1 MIDTI
6 RNLPQ
11 TAGIYQYFD
20 AKGQL
25 LYIGKAKNL
34 KNRVKSYWVLTP
46 SLRPNSSLNPR
57 IFKMLSETVSM
68 HYIVVNSEHDAL
80 ILENS
85 LIKQLK
91 PKYNILLRDD
101 KTYPY
106 IYIDQTQR
114 YPRFEITRKVIDS
127 RNIKYFGPYS
137 VGAKEL
143 LDSIYELTKLV
154 QKKSCLGGKKACLYY
169 QIKKCLAPCEFNVQE
184 TLYQKEIDK
193 AIGFIENKKEL
204 LKQLKE
210 KMFFYADELR
220 FEEANEIKTRI
231 QKIEKSNISS
241 QIDLATN
248 DNYDIF
254 VVSHKEN
261 RAVVVRIFMRNG
273 KIISSSHDF
282 IYLNE
287 GFDKDELYYRALLEF
302 YAKEIP
308 PIIAPILV
316 AESFESEE
324 LLKEYLSVLFQ
335 RKAEINVPKIG
346 DKKRLIELALLNANE
361 LLSKTKLDDSYEL
374 SLSLGE
380 LYQLQRVPLRI
391 EVFDNSHMSG
401 QATVGAMAV
410 YDGGTFD
417 KKSYRNYHLDS
428 RDEYSQMREMLTK
441 RIESF
446 EKNTP
451 PDLWVLDGGTTLLSL
466 AIDLLASNGVFLDV
480 IAISKE
486 KIDAKS
492 HRAKGEAKDIV
503 HTKEKSFNLKTTDK
517 RLQFVQR
524 LRDEAH
530 RLAITFHKKT
540 KLKLDQ
546 ESQLLSLNGIS
557 KAKIQKL
564 LNYFGTFEMIKHA
577 SEADI
582 ASLLNQK
589 DAKSIKDSYK

>member
-1 MIDTI
+1 M
-6 RNLPQ
+6 
-11 TAGIYQYFD
+11 
-20 AKGQL
+20 
-25 LYIGKAKNL
+25 
-34 KNRVKSYWVLTP
+34 
-46 SLRPNSSLNPR
+46 
-57 IFKMLSETVSM
+57 
-68 HYIVVNSEHDAL
+68 
-80 ILENS
+80 
-85 LIKQLK
+85 
-91 PKYNILLRDD
+91 
-101 KTYPY
+101 
-106 IYIDQTQR
+106 
-114 YPRFEITRKVIDS
+114 
-127 RNIKYFGPYS
+127 
-137 VGAKEL
+137 
-143 LDSIYELTKLV
+143 
-154 QKKSCLGGKKACLYY
+154 
-169 QIKKCLAPCEFNVQE
+169 
-184 TLYQKEIDK
+184 
-193 AIGFIENKKEL
+193 
-204 LKQLKE
+204 
-210 KMFFYADELR
+210 
-220 FEEANEIKTRI
+220 
-231 QKIEKSNISS
+231 S
-241 QIDLATN
+241 Q
-248 DNYDIF
+248 
-254 VVSHKEN
+254 
-261 RAVVVRIFMRNG
+261 
-273 KIISSSHDF
+273 
-282 IYLNE
+282 
-287 GFDKDELYYRALLEF
+287 
-302 YAKEIP
+302 
-308 PIIAPILV
+308 
-316 AESFESEE
+316 
-324 LLKEYLSVLFQ
+324 
-335 RKAEINVPKIG
+335 KIG

-361 LLSKTKLDDSYEL
+361 LLSKTKVDDSYEL

-410 YDGGTFD
+410 YDDGTFD

>member
-127 RNIKYFGPYS
+127 KNVKYFGPYS

-308 PIIAPILV
+308 PTIAPILV

-335 RKAEINVPKIG
+335 RKAEINVPKNRG
-346 DKKRLIELALLNANE
+346 
-361 LLSKTKLDDSYEL
+361 
-374 SLSLGE
+374 
-380 LYQLQRVPLRI
+380 
-391 EVFDNSHMSG
+391 
-401 QATVGAMAV
+401 
-410 YDGGTFD
+410 
-417 KKSYRNYHLDS
+417 
-428 RDEYSQMREMLTK
+428 
-441 RIESF
+441 
-446 EKNTP
+446 
-451 PDLWVLDGGTTLLSL
+451 
-466 AIDLLASNGVFLDV
+466 
-480 IAISKE
+480 
-486 KIDAKS
+486 
-492 HRAKGEAKDIV
+492 
-503 HTKEKSFNLKTTDK
+503 
-517 RLQFVQR
+517 
-524 LRDEAH
+524 
-530 RLAITFHKKT
+530 
-540 KLKLDQ
+540 
-546 ESQLLSLNGIS
+546 
-557 KAKIQKL
+557 
-564 LNYFGTFEMIKHA
+564 
-577 SEADI
+577 
-582 ASLLNQK
+582 
-589 DAKSIKDSYK
+589 

>member
-127 RNIKYFGPYS
+127 KNVKYFGPFS

-361 LLSKTKLDDSYEL
+361 LLSKTKVDDSYEL

>member
-127 RNIKYFGPYS
+127 KNVKYFGPFS

-210 KMFFYADELR
+210 KMFFYANELR
-220 FEEANEIKTRI
+220 FEEAHEIKTRI

-361 LLSKTKLDDSYEL
+361 LLSKTKVDDSYEL

-410 YDGGTFD
+410 YDDGTFD

>member
-1 MIDTI
+1 MINTI
-6 RNLPQ
+6 KSLPQ

-34 KNRVKSYWVLTP
+34 KNRVKSYWVFTP
-46 SLRPNSSLNPR
+46 SLHPNQSQSQR
-57 IFKMLSETVSM
+57 IIKMLLETASM

-106 IYIDQTQR
+106 IYIDYAQK

-127 RNIKYFGPYS
+127 KNVKYFGPYS

-143 LDSIYELTKLV
+143 LDSVYELTQLV
-154 QKKSCLGGKKACLYY
+154 QKKSCVNGKKACLYY
-169 QIKKCLAPCEFNVQE
+169 QLKKCLAPCEFNVSDLVYKQE
-184 TLYQKEIDK
+184 IEK
-193 AIGFIENKKEL
+193 AINYIENKKEL
-204 LKQLKE
+204 LKQLQI

-220 FEEANEIKTRI
+220 FEEANEIKERI
-231 QKIEKSNISS
+231 QKIKKSQISS

-248 DNYDIF
+248 ENYDIF
-254 VVSHKEN
+254 AISHKEN

-282 IYLNE
+282 ISLNE
-287 GFDKDELYYRALLEF
+287 GFDKDELYYRVILE
-302 YAKEIP
+302 YYGKEAP

-316 AESFESEE
+316 AERFESQK
-324 LLKEYLSVLFQ
+324 LLEEYLSTLFGKKAQLDAPQ
-335 RKAEINVPKIG
+335 RG
-346 DKKRLIELALLNANE
+346 DKKQLIDLALLNATE
-361 LLSKTKLDDSYEL
+361 LLNKTKNETYDAIAFAIQ
-374 SLSLGE
+374 E
-380 LYQLQRVPLRI
+380 LYELQRVPLRI
-391 EVFDNSHMSG
+391 EIFDNSHLSG

-410 YDGGTFD
+410 YENGAFD
-417 KKSYRNYHLDS
+417 KKSYRNYHLTS

-451 PDLWVLDGGTTLLSL
+451 PDLWILDGGETLLKL
-466 AIDLLASNGVFLDV
+466 AIELLNSNGVFLDV

-503 HTKEKSFNLKTTDK
+503 HTKEKTFHLQTSDK
-517 RLQFVQR
+517 RLQFVQK

-546 ESQLLSLNGIS
+546 ESQLLSLQGIS

-564 LNYFGTFEMIKHA
+564 LNYFGTFEAIKNS
-577 SEADI
+577 SEEEI
-582 ASLLNQK
+582 ATLLNHK
-589 DAKSIKDSYK
+589 DAKKIKESYK